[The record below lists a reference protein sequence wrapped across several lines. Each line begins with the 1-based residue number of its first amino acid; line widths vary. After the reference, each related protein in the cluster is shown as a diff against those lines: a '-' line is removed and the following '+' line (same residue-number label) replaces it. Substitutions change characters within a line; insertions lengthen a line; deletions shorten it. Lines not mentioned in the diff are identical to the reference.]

1 MTRAPRTLR
10 EFDRPKLWLGVWIFG
25 WLLCISLSLV
35 HPPDLGIDVPDGDK
49 IGHLLSYA
57 TLSAWA
63 VSIFARRRAHW
74 LAALALFALG
84 ATMEIAQ
91 GELTTDRMM
100 DARDAIANTLGILIG
115 QVLGFLPWQTWLQAF
130 ERRWLPRSA

>member
-1 MTRAPRTLR
+1 MTKAMRA
-10 EFDRPKLWLGVWIFG
+10 FDRPRLWLGIWIFG
-25 WLLCISLSLV
+25 WLLCIALSLV

-63 VSIFARRRAHW
+63 VSIFSRRRAHG

-84 ATMEIAQ
+84 VGMEIAQ

-100 DARDAIANTLGILIG
+100 DARDAIANTIGIVLGQI
-115 QVLGFLPWQTWLQAF
+115 LGFLSWQTWLQAF
-130 ERRWLPRSA
+130 ERRWLPPAPRY